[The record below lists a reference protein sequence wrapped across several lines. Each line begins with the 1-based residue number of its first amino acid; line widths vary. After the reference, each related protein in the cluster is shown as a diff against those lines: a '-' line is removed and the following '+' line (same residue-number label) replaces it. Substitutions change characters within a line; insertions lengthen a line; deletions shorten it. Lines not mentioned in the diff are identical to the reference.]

1 MRNKEAI
8 DDGQEQRNDKLKDVE
23 EEDRRMK
30 ADRDERIH
38 GTIGHEEPPSELRS
52 DESLRWN
59 ISAQKDINEA
69 KKYHVT
75 INNIITK
82 ERILEKS
89 VQINRLFQSLSN
101 QRLTRTNRC
110 LSTDLRRAQPLP
122 LETDATRCLSRDCS
136 NDPIVNERTD
146 FAKSGQGTGS
156 CLALALQ
163 QRQPQ

>member
-75 INNIITK
+75 INNHEGKDLGEICADKSTVSIT
-82 ERILEKS
+82 
-89 VQINRLFQSLSN
+89 FQSTTNKDKSLSEHGSQTSAAVAVRN
-101 QRLTRTNRC
+101 GRY
-110 LSTDLRRAQPLP
+110 ALP
-122 LETDATRCLSRDCS
+122 
-136 NDPIVNERTD
+136 VER
-146 FAKSGQGTGS
+146 
-156 CLALALQ
+156 LQ
-163 QRQPQ
+163 QRSYSK